1 MKPWTCNENKNSIS
15 EPKKNLATE
24 KECQQI
30 RYRVFFFKNKL
41 GFTPWKAELL
51 QQDME
56 LNRKKKGYRKDFY
69 REPKEKNASIKT

>member
-1 MKPWTCNENKNSIS
+1 MKIKILFLNQ
-15 EPKKNLATE
+15 KKSGNRKRMSTNPL
-24 KECQQI
+24 QS
-30 RYRVFFFKNKL
+30 VFFLNKL

-56 LNRKKKGYRKDFY
+56 LNRKKKEYRKDFY

>member
-1 MKPWTCNENKNSIS
+1 MSTNPLQS
-15 EPKKNLATE
+15 
-24 KECQQI
+24 
-30 RYRVFFFKNKL
+30 VFFLNKL

>member
-1 MKPWTCNENKNSIS
+1 MKIKILFLNQKKIWQ
-15 EPKKNLATE
+15 PKKNVNKSVTE
-24 KECQQI
+24 C
-30 RYRVFFFKNKL
+30 FFLNKL